1 MAALQAG
8 DDTAL
13 AELMSRWEV
22 PVKAFL
28 LRLGV
33 PSQSVEDIAQDA
45 FVRLYEKRARFKP
58 GSALKPWLLTLAGNL
73 ARNAL
78 RWKSRH
84 PTESLEASGPE
95 DDSSRDLP
103 DPAGRSPSESAV
115 ERSRGEEVR
124 AAVAGL
130 PAPLRMAVVC
140 VDLEEMSYDEA
151 AIVMSCSRKAV
162 ETRLYRARRLLRD
175 SLRSFLPDSRSG

>member
-1 MAALQAG
+1 MAAMQDG
-8 DDTAL
+8 DDSAL
-13 AELMSRWEV
+13 AVLMTRWEL

-33 PSQSVEDIAQDA
+33 PAQGVEDIAQDT
-45 FVRLYEKRARFKP
+45 FVRLYEKRARFRR
-58 GSALKPWLLTLAGNL
+58 GCAFKPWILTLAGNL
-73 ARNAL
+73 GRNAL

-84 PTESLEASGPE
+84 PTESLDADRPE
-95 DDSSRDLP
+95 DGSPRELP
-103 DPAGRSPSESAV
+103 DPSSRSPSQTAV

-130 PAPLRMAVVC
+130 PDPLRMAVAC

-162 ETRLYRARRLLRD
+162 ETRLYRARKLLRD
-175 SLRSFLPDSRSG
+175 TLRSFLLDSRP

>member
-8 DDTAL
+8 DDSAL
-13 AELMSRWEV
+13 ADLMSRWEV

-45 FVRLYEKRARFKP
+45 FVRLYEKRGRFKP
-58 GSALKPWLLTLAGNL
+58 GCAFKPWLLTLAGNL
-73 ARNAL
+73 GRNAL

-84 PTESLEASGPE
+84 PTESLDADGP
-95 DDSSRDLP
+95 DGASSRELP
-103 DPAGRSPSESAV
+103 DPAGRSPSEAAV
-115 ERSRGEEVR
+115 ERGRGAEVR
-124 AAVAGL
+124 AAVAAL
-130 PAPLRMAVVC
+130 PAPLRMAVAC

-151 AIVMSCSRKAV
+151 ATVMSCSRKAV
-162 ETRLYRARRLLRD
+162 ETRLYRARKLLRD
-175 SLRSFLPDSRSG
+175 ALRSFLPDFSQG